1 MWTWR
6 PDDEALL
13 ERLEDEEA
21 LERLFR
27 HHTGS
32 VSGGQRP
39 HPRAAGLVAEVRRL
53 PGGEAAVRAALTGD
67 VAKLARIVD
76 FSEPARRSPELLHHT
91 AVYFA
96 KVASALEVAA
106 PEHAANAW
114 MRSLAAWLALGEE
127 RTYLARLEEAVLGKS
142 DGGGVG
148 GAGGVRAKGGSA
160 SANASAVIPPERV
173 PLELLAELGKRA
185 EATSRDLSAPGRAA
199 LLALSWVPEAARMA
213 GVSDDTASRARAAAE
228 RRRNAALDAALTVLG
243 EALDEANVRG
253 ELGRAGRTILVR
265 AIDVW
270 KWSGGDEIVEQ
281 FAADKLAAVGWELYR
296 ARDWDGLRLTF
307 EPFRPMIESFAQRL
321 EKDRTKIAY
330 AAPCAQLFVFL
341 TDIEPVLARKTEL
354 AERAVRLCPSHRN
367 GRLNLASL
375 LCEQAI
381 ATMRTMVL
389 FARKDDLDRVEQQ
402 IERAEKLYPQSTE
415 LPEAKAMLERV
426 RRGRLAL

>member
-6 PDDEALL
+6 PDDDALL
-13 ERLEDEEA
+13 ERLEDEHV

-32 VSGGQRP
+32 VAGASRP
-39 HPRAAGLVAEVRRL
+39 HARAAGLVAEVRKL
-53 PGGEAAVRAALTGD
+53 DGGEEAVRAALAGD
-67 VAKLARIVD
+67 VTKIARIVD
-76 FSEPARRSPELLHHT
+76 FSVPARRSPELLHHI
-91 AVYFA
+91 AAYFA
-96 KVASALEVAA
+96 KVASALEGVA

-127 RTYLARLEEAVLGKS
+127 RAYLTKLEEAVLGS
-142 DGGGVG
+142 GRDSRGE
-148 GAGGVRAKGGSA
+148 AAR
-160 SANASAVIPPERV
+160 VIPPERV
-173 PLELLAELGKRA
+173 PLDVLAELGRRA
-185 EATSRDLSAPGRAA
+185 EATSRDLAAPGRAA

-213 GVSDDTASRARAAAE
+213 GVSDETASRARAAAE
-228 RRRNAALDAALTVLG
+228 RRRSAALDAALAVVG

-253 ELGRAGRTILVR
+253 ELAKAGRTVLPRVL
-265 AIDVW
+265 DVW
-270 KWSGGDEIVEQ
+270 RWSGGDEMVEQ
-281 FAADKLAAVGWELYR
+281 FAADKLAVVGWELYR
-296 ARDWDGLRLTF
+296 ARDWDGLRSTF
-307 EPFRPMIESFAQRL
+307 NPFRPLIESLAQRL

-341 TDIEPVLARKTEL
+341 TDIEPTLARKTEL

-375 LCEQAI
+375 LCDQAI
-381 ATMRTMVL
+381 AAMRTMVL
-389 FARKDDLDRVEQQ
+389 FARKDDLDRVEKL

-426 RRGRLAL
+426 KRGRLSL